1 MGKSWTVSLIVS
13 SVVSLLLLALYQQT
27 GVFVDLAVKLQNFFY
42 TVFILSPEK
51 LAFFIPL
58 QYVFL
63 VVMSFVSAL
72 VCLDLP
78 RVFSKV
84 AYLAGAIFLT
94 LLLSPVLAFCGVLFE
109 PFSGAFAIALS
120 GLAGL
125 FLGSTD
131 KGKRQHALL
140 RYFTGRISTEKFNEI
155 VNSKKPVELSGKKDL
170 TVLSCRILNYPE
182 LSSQM
187 EPQDL
192 EQMGSLF
199 LRAAAEFLVSKGA
212 YLDSCNAEGVRV
224 YFGMLEAPDDNHAV
238 DGCKA
243 ALELRQRLINL
254 EQEIQNRWHR
264 KPFFG
269 VSLATGPMTTGL
281 FGFSEFQFY
290 SGVGESLD
298 FSRRLCAINLVYGS
312 HVLINSRTY
321 SLTKEHME
329 ARPMEMVYAPRMHQ
343 ISEVYELL
351 AAKGSLSD
359 EELKSR
365 DAFWQ
370 GVVNLRKGSY
380 PEAVAQLKKAKIE
393 GREDAPLNYF
403 LERAEAGLKDD
414 KLAAAGGGSSSSSDA
429 PTTRSSTRHVRMLT
443 AN

>member
-13 SVVSLLLLALYQQT
+13 SVVSLLLLALYKQT
-27 GVFVDLAVKLQNFFY
+27 GLFVDLAVRLRDFFY
-42 TVFILSPEK
+42 TIFILPADK
-51 LAFFIPL
+51 TLAFSMPA

-63 VVMSFVSAL
+63 AVISFVTAM
-72 VCLDLP
+72 VCIDLP

-84 AYLAGAIFLT
+84 AYLAGAVFLT

-109 PFSGAFAIALS
+109 PFSGSLAILFA

-125 FLGSTD
+125 FLGSTE

-140 RYFTGRISTEKFNEI
+140 RYFAGRISTEKFNEI
-155 VNSKKPVELSGKKDL
+155 VQSKKPVELSGKKDL

-187 EPQDL
+187 EPGDL

-224 YFGMLEAPDDNHAV
+224 YFGMLEGGDDHAV
-238 DGCKA
+238 HGCKA

-370 GVVNLRKGSY
+370 GVVSLRKGSY

-414 KLAAAGGGSSSSSDA
+414 KAAVTGGPSSTADS

>member
-13 SVVSLLLLALYQQT
+13 AIVSLLLLAIYERTEL
-27 GVFVDLAVKLQNFFY
+27 FLQWALNLEDFFY
-42 TVFILSPEK
+42 TVFILPKQDTMMFSK
-51 LAFFIPL
+51 PL

-63 VVMSFVSAL
+63 VVMSFVTAW

-78 RVFSKV
+78 RVFGKV

-94 LLLSPVLAFCGVLFE
+94 MLLSPVLAFCGILFE
-109 PFSGAFAIALS
+109 PFSGTIAMLFA

-125 FLGSTD
+125 FLGSTE

-140 RYFTGRISTEKFNEI
+140 RYFAGRISTEKFNEI
-155 VNSKKPVELSGKKDL
+155 VQSKKPVELSGKKDL
-170 TVLSCRILNYPE
+170 TVLTCRVLNYPE

-187 EPQDL
+187 EPHDL

-224 YFGMLEAPDDNHAV
+224 YFGMLEGEDTHAV
-238 DGCKA
+238 NGCKA

-359 EELKSR
+359 EELKAR

-370 GVVNLRKGSY
+370 GVVSLRKGSY

-414 KLAAAGGGSSSSSDA
+414 KASTSSSASE
-429 PTTRSSTRHVRMLT
+429 TTRSSTRHVRMLT